1 MNIAVILAG
10 GSGSRI
16 GESTPKQFLKVQDKS
31 LLEYCIEAFES
42 HELIDRIV
50 IVVREDY
57 ISETHSII
65 NQNGYKKTY
74 AVLSGGKERYESS
87 MSALKACTNDN
98 DILLYHDCARPLLSH
113 RIISDCIHSME
124 HFDAV
129 TVAVRTSDTIYVS
142 SSDGKISSIP
152 PRSRLLNAQT
162 PQCFRVHTI
171 RSAYAKAQLDPD
183 FQPTDDCSVVFRY
196 LPEVPIQIVEGESIN
211 IKITYKE
218 DLETMSRIIENRKK
232 VKKS

>member
-87 MSALKACTNDN
+87 MSAL
-98 DILLYHDCARPLLSH
+98 
-113 RIISDCIHSME
+113 
-124 HFDAV
+124 
-129 TVAVRTSDTIYVS
+129 
-142 SSDGKISSIP
+142 
-152 PRSRLLNAQT
+152 
-162 PQCFRVHTI
+162 
-171 RSAYAKAQLDPD
+171 
-183 FQPTDDCSVVFRY
+183 
-196 LPEVPIQIVEGESIN
+196 
-211 IKITYKE
+211 
-218 DLETMSRIIENRKK
+218 
-232 VKKS
+232 